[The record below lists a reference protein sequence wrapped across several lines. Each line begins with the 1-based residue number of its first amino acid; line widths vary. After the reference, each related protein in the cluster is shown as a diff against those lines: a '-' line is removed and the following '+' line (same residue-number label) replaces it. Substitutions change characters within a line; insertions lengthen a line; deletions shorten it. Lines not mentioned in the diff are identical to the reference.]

1 MTRPNGR
8 IQTRERSAVMSQGS
22 RAMSRPP
29 IHPSAG
35 DSVDEKIKR
44 LEKALDR
51 KSCHMGL
58 LEKELDRLRKHCMD
72 LERAGPSGA
81 VLPKTRRLS

>member
-22 RAMSRPP
+22 RTMSRPVAP
-29 IHPSAG
+29 ASPALEPP
-35 DSVDEKIKR
+35 DREAR

-51 KSCHMGL
+51 KSCYVGI
-58 LEKELDRLRKHCMD
+58 LEKENDILRKRCLE
-72 LERAGPSGA
+72 LERVGIASE
-81 VLPKTRRLS
+81 S